1 MRATMSLALHLVP
14 LAGFAGLMAMAAFED
29 FRRLQIHTEVKSPE

>member
-1 MRATMSLALHLVP
+1 LSVALHLIP

-29 FRRLQIHTEVKSPE
+29 FRRLQIRTEIEAPE